1 MSQQTKVALEFII
14 KAAAVVT
21 LGIIGFFAREFAVRA
36 EETRDS
42 MIRLEVQFGDHK
54 EYSNNN
60 DAYIKLKL
68 MQLEQDVR
76 QLSK

>member
-1 MSQQTKVALEFII
+1 MSQQTKNALDVII
-14 KAAAVVT
+14 KTFAVIA
-21 LGIIGFFAREFAVRA
+21 LGVIGFFAQRFAVRA

-42 MIRLEVQFGDHK
+42 MIRLEVQFNDHK

-68 MQLEQDVR
+68 QQLETDIR
-76 QLSK
+76 QITK